1 MAYIYKH
8 IRTDKNE
15 VFYVGI
21 GNDKKYQ
28 RAYDRRKRTQL
39 WKNIINKTDYIIE
52 IVEDGLTWEEACEG
66 EVKWIKHYGR
76 KDLNEGSLVNMTD
89 GGDGCVGLIMKDDT
103 KQKLSIANSG
113 SNNGN
118 YRKKYTEEERLKL
131 SIAQKKRFEDPNER
145 LKTNPFNNLTE
156 EQLKERKKVWSD
168 AQSGKNNSRF
178 KWDKEVLQINPETN
192 EIVARYEYP
201 RLVEQDGFASKYVIA
216 CCNGERK
223 YGKYK
228 NYIWKFVEN

>member
-28 RAYDRRKRTQL
+28 RAYDKRKRTQL

-52 IVEDGLTWEEACEG
+52 IVEDGLTWETACSG
-66 EVKWIKHYGR
+66 EIELIKHYGR

-89 GGDGCVGLIMKDDT
+89 GGDGALGLVHTNDSKL
-103 KQKLSIANSG
+103 KLSKANSG
-113 SNNGN
+113 SGNGN
-118 YRKKYTEEERLKL
+118 WKKEYTEEERKKL

-145 LKTNPFNNLTE
+145 LKTNPFNNLTK
-156 EQLKERKKVWSD
+156 EQTNKRKKVWSD
-168 AQSGKNNSRF
+168 CKKGKSNGRF
-178 KWDKEVLQINPETN
+178 KWDIIVLQINPNTN
-192 EIVARYEYP
+192 EIVKEYEYA
-201 RLVEQDGFASKYVIA
+201 RLVQSDGFVSKYVLN
-216 CCNGERK
+216 CCLCKPNFNKHKGF
-223 YGKYK
+223 
-228 NYIWKFVEN
+228 IWKFKN